1 MTNSRFHM
9 TVLFFLLLWTPT
21 QALAEENFV
30 FRGQIVDT
38 ANNPVAGAEVYVF
51 DSANIKRPAD
61 FISNRTSADGY
72 FRVEIPPGHY
82 WTMAIMRVSGASFG
96 PLGKDDK
103 HSGEPVEI
111 DSAGKNEFSKDFTV
125 MDLREAARANQ
136 KRSETVIKI
145 SGRILNDAGLPVK
158 MAYVLA
164 DQRQKF
170 GALPQYLSIWTE
182 ADGRYVLFLPK
193 GKFFIGASKDF
204 PPESD
209 YSVTKEVNFVN
220 DTEGVDLIVPSQ
232 TSPSSNQ
239 PLP

>member
-1 MTNSRFHM
+1 MTCSRVFII
-9 TVLFFLLLWTPT
+9 VFLFLLLWAPIQTP
-21 QALAEENFV
+21 AAENFV
-30 FRGQIVDT
+30 FRGQVVDT
-38 ANNPVAGAEVYVF
+38 ANKPVVGAEVYVF
-51 DSANIKRPAD
+51 DSANVKRPAD
-61 FISNRTSADGY
+61 FISNRTGADGY
-72 FRVEIPPGHY
+72 FRVELPPGHY

-103 HSGEPVEI
+103 HSGEPIEI
-111 DSAGKNEFSKDFTV
+111 DSAGKKEFSKDFTV

-145 SGRILNDAGLPVK
+145 SGRILNDDGLPVE

-164 DQRQKF
+164 DSHRKF
-170 GALPQYLSIWTE
+170 GEMPQYLSTWTE
-182 ADGRYVLFLPK
+182 VDGRYVLFLPK

-209 YSVTKEVNFVN
+209 YFLPKEVDFVS

-232 TSPSSNQ
+232 TSPSSDR
-239 PLP
+239 P